1 LNNDK
6 QSNYTQK
13 RNRRR
18 CRIKSD
24 NNERKKGVPLA
35 GDIAQ
40 DRFFSRN
47 LITPE
52 KKISKQSNSN

>member
-1 LNNDK
+1 MINKVITRKREIEDDVE
-6 QSNYTQK
+6 SNQITMK
-13 RNRRR
+13 
-18 CRIKSD
+18 
-24 NNERKKGVPLA
+24 EKKGVPLA